1 MQIIQSIKDRGGVIM
16 VIFIA
21 IALISFILMDSK
33 SGSNKGSITSSNI
46 GKVNGVSI
54 DKAEFE
60 RRVKAEEG
68 KQAQRTGQQPTGL
81 ELLRLRDQVWSQ
93 IVAENVFYKEAEK
106 LGITLSPKELSYILQ
121 SDDQQNPLKQERSL
135 LGADGKLDQTKL
147 ADALKNI
154 KKAKGDQREAVDMQ
168 IIEPLKLSTS
178 AAKYTGMLNASAYY
192 PTWMQEK
199 DAKEAKNFANIS
211 YVAVQYNEIPDST
224 ITVKDEDI
232 NGYVAKRKSLF
243 KQEAGVTLSYIAFS
257 QLPTA
262 PDSAAAKKLVEDLKA
277 SFATDTSAKLFLARN
292 TSALEYKD
300 EYLPLSRITSK
311 QKDTI
316 IKQPVGSVYGP
327 YIEADN
333 YALAKII
340 GTKQLPD
347 SVKARHILIALN
359 DRESGKQI
367 MADSVGSKLA
377 DSILAAVKSGA
388 DFAALAVKYSA
399 DPGSKIKGGDLGTF
413 GYGQMVPEFNDV
425 CFNKPAGTK
434 EKVKTQFGYHIIDV
448 QNQSNFKTAYKIAIL
463 AKPIL
468 SSDSTFNAATQA
480 ATKAAI
486 NKNGKSLNEYAS
498 KNGLKVIDV
507 PTTIKENDFTVGNMQ
522 DARSLV
528 KWAFG
533 AKAGDV
539 SDPIAIGDNQ
549 IVATVNKI
557 YAEGTQDAATA
568 RPMAEAAVRNQKK
581 AEIITA
587 KLNGAATLEAAATLY
602 NKQVLT
608 AGADSS
614 ITMNGN
620 IINGIG
626 AEPKVIGASF
636 YKEFQSKA
644 SSPIAG
650 ASGVYMIKVNSIAS
664 KADEAPEKLAAQIAS
679 KTTTLR
685 GQTNNWFEALK
696 KQSNIKD
703 NRSKFY

>member
-1 MQIIQSIKDRGGVIM
+1 MQIIQSIKDRGGLIIVIS
-16 VIFIA
+16 IA
-21 IALISFILMDSK
+21 ISLIGLIFLESR
-33 SGSNKGSITSSNI
+33 SGSNKESLTSASI
-46 GKVNGVSI
+46 GKVNGESI
-54 DKAEFE
+54 DKSDFE
-60 RRVKAEEG
+60 RRVKAEES
-68 KQAQRTGQQPTGL
+68 KQAQRTGQQPTGV
-81 ELLRLRDQVWSQ
+81 ELLKLRDQVWNQ

-135 LGADGKLDQTKL
+135 LGADGRLDQSKL

-154 KKAKGDQREAVDMQ
+154 KKAKGEQRDAVDMQ

-192 PTWMQEK
+192 PRWMQEK
-199 DAKEAKNFANIS
+199 DANEAKNFANIS

-232 NGYVAKRKSLF
+232 NGYVAKRKNLF

-262 PDSAAAKKLVEDLKA
+262 TDSTAAKKQVENLRL

-300 EYLPLSRITSK
+300 EYLPFSRINSK

-327 YIEADN
+327 YVEADN
-333 YALAKII
+333 YAIAKII

-377 DSILAAVKSGA
+377 DSILSAVKSGA
-388 DFAALAVKYSA
+388 DFAALAIKYSS

-413 GYGQMVPEFNDV
+413 GYGQMVAEFNDV

-434 EKVKTQFGYHIIDV
+434 EKVKTQFGYRIIDV
-448 QNQSNFKTAYKIAIL
+448 QSQTNFKTAYKIAIL

-468 SSDSTFNAATQA
+468 ASDETFNAATQA

-486 NKNGKSLNEYAS
+486 NKNSKSLNEYAS
-498 KNGLKVIDV
+498 KTGLKVIDV
-507 PTTIKENDFTVGNMQ
+507 PNTIKENDFTVGNMQ

-533 AKAGDV
+533 AKVGDV

-549 IVATVNKI
+549 IVATINKM
-557 YAEGTQDAATA
+557 YTEGTQDAATA

-587 KLNGAATLEAAATLY
+587 KLNSATTLEAAATLY

-614 ITMNGN
+614 ITMNGK

-626 AEPKVIGASF
+626 VEPKVIGAAF
-636 YKEFQSKA
+636 NKENQTKA
-644 SSPIAG
+644 SPAIAG
-650 ASGVYMIKVNSIAS
+650 TSGVYMIKVNNIAS
-664 KADEAPEKLAAQIAS
+664 KADEAPEKVAAQIVS
-679 KTTTLR
+679 KTTKIR

-696 KQSNIKD
+696 KQSDIKD